1 MIQDIAPHHYDNT
14 YHIRK
19 PEAQDYV
26 FCIQKS
32 RILLRETAEEHA
44 LAIPRREEIEAAVPE
59 RMERAVYLF
68 SVDEKPYFLVSVP
81 ENEAEEIPERL
92 NEGAGEL
99 PASGRSRA
107 GAGKMDSDVPEG
119 AEKEPEQSHYAWKT
133 PTDIRAMEPMH
144 QAFAAIT
151 AVQLWRWRQSRQFCG
166 RCGAKTED
174 SKTERALVCPVCGQV
189 EYPKISPAVIVAITN
204 GDKLLMSR
212 YRVNHSTYRG
222 YALIAGFVEIGETF
236 EETVRREVMEEVGLK
251 VKNIRYFKS
260 QPWAFTD
267 TEMIGFFAELDG
279 DDKIRLQEDELSEAG
294 WYTRDEI
301 PDDARLISVGTE
313 MKMYFKYGP
322 DWEKKWQ
329 ANQK

>member
-1 MIQDIAPHHYDNT
+1 MIQDIAPHRYDNT
-14 YHIRK
+14 YHIQK
-19 PEAQDYV
+19 PGAQDYV
-26 FCIQKS
+26 FCIQKG
-32 RILLRETAEEHA
+32 RILLRETAEEHV
-44 LAIPRREEIEAAVPE
+44 LTIPRREEIEAAVPE
-59 RMERAVYLF
+59 LMDRAVYLF

-81 ENEAEEIPERL
+81 EKEAEEIL
-92 NEGAGEL
+92 AKL
-99 PASGRSRA
+99 
-107 GAGKMDSDVPEG
+107 KEG
-119 AEKEPEQSHYAWKT
+119 AEKELEQLCYAWKT

-174 SKTERALVCPVCGQV
+174 SKIERALVCPVCGQT

-222 YALIAGFVEIGETF
+222 YALIAGFVEIVETF

-279 DDKIRLQEDELSEAG
+279 DDKIRLQEDALSEAG
-294 WYTRDEI
+294 WYTREEI

-329 ANQK
+329 EHQK

>member
-1 MIQDIAPHHYDNT
+1 MIQDIAPHRYDNT
-14 YHIRK
+14 YHIQK
-19 PEAQDYV
+19 PGAQDYV
-26 FCIQKS
+26 FCIQRG
-32 RILLRETAEEHA
+32 RILLRETAEEHV
-44 LAIPRREEIEAAVPE
+44 LTIPRREEIEAAVPE
-59 RMERAVYLF
+59 LMDRAVYLF

-81 ENEAEEIPERL
+81 EKEAEEIL
-92 NEGAGEL
+92 AKL
-99 PASGRSRA
+99 
-107 GAGKMDSDVPEG
+107 KEG
-119 AEKEPEQSHYAWKT
+119 AEKEPEQLYYAWKT

-174 SKTERALVCPVCGQV
+174 SKIERALVCPVCGQT

-294 WYTRDEI
+294 WYTREEI

-329 ANQK
+329 EHQK

>member
-1 MIQDIAPHHYDNT
+1 MIQDIAPHRYDNT
-14 YHIRK
+14 YHIQK
-19 PEAQDYV
+19 PGAQDYV
-26 FCIQKS
+26 FCIQKG
-32 RILLRETAEEHA
+32 RILLRETAEEHV
-44 LAIPRREEIEAAVPE
+44 LTIPRREEIEAAVPE
-59 RMERAVYLF
+59 LMDRAVYLF

-81 ENEAEEIPERL
+81 EKEAEEIL
-92 NEGAGEL
+92 AKL
-99 PASGRSRA
+99 
-107 GAGKMDSDVPEG
+107 KEG
-119 AEKEPEQSHYAWKT
+119 AEKELEQLCYAWKT

-174 SKTERALVCPVCGQV
+174 SKIERALVCPVCGQT

-294 WYTRDEI
+294 WYHRDEI
-301 PDDARLISVGTE
+301 PEDVSSISVGSE
-313 MKMYFKYGP
+313 MKMAFKH
-322 DWEKKWQ
+322 Q
-329 ANQK
+329 RI

>member
-1 MIQDIAPHHYDNT
+1 MIQDIAPHRYDNT
-14 YHIRK
+14 YHVQK
-19 PEAQDYV
+19 PGAQDYV
-26 FCIQKS
+26 FCIQKG
-32 RILLRETAEEHA
+32 RILLRETAEEHV
-44 LAIPRREEIEAAVPE
+44 LTIPRREEIEAAVPE
-59 RMERAVYLF
+59 LMDRAVYLF

-81 ENEAEEIPERL
+81 EKEAEEIL
-92 NEGAGEL
+92 AKL
-99 PASGRSRA
+99 
-107 GAGKMDSDVPEG
+107 KEG
-119 AEKEPEQSHYAWKT
+119 AEKEPEQLYYAWKT

-174 SKTERALVCPVCGQV
+174 SKIERALVCPDCGQT

-294 WYTRDEI
+294 WYTREEI

-329 ANQK
+329 EHQK

>member
-1 MIQDIAPHHYDNT
+1 MIQDIAPHRYDNT
-14 YHIRK
+14 YHIQK
-19 PEAQDYV
+19 PGAQDYV
-26 FCIQKS
+26 FCIQKG
-32 RILLRETAEEHA
+32 RILLRETAEEHV
-44 LAIPRREEIEAAVPE
+44 LTIPRREEIEAAVPE
-59 RMERAVYLF
+59 LMDRAVYLF

-81 ENEAEEIPERL
+81 EKEAEEIL
-92 NEGAGEL
+92 AKL
-99 PASGRSRA
+99 
-107 GAGKMDSDVPEG
+107 KEG
-119 AEKEPEQSHYAWKT
+119 AEKELEQLCYAWKT
-133 PTDIRAMEPMH
+133 PTDIRAMEQMH

-174 SKTERALVCPVCGQV
+174 SKIERALVCPVCGQT

-204 GDKLLMSR
+204 GDKLLKSR

-294 WYTRDEI
+294 WYTREEI

-329 ANQK
+329 EHQK

>member
-1 MIQDIAPHHYDNT
+1 MIQDIAPHRYDNT
-14 YHIRK
+14 YHIQK
-19 PEAQDYV
+19 PGAQDYV
-26 FCIQKS
+26 FCIQKG
-32 RILLRETAEEHA
+32 RILLRETAEEHV
-44 LAIPRREEIEAAVPE
+44 LTIPRREEIEAAVPE
-59 RMERAVYLF
+59 LMDRAVYLF

-81 ENEAEEIPERL
+81 EKEAEEIL
-92 NEGAGEL
+92 AKL
-99 PASGRSRA
+99 
-107 GAGKMDSDVPEG
+107 KEG
-119 AEKEPEQSHYAWKT
+119 AEKEPEQLYYAWKT

-174 SKTERALVCPVCGQV
+174 SKIERALVCPVCGQT

-204 GDKLLMSR
+204 GNKLLMSR

-294 WYTRDEI
+294 WYTREEI

-329 ANQK
+329 EHQK

>member
-1 MIQDIAPHHYDNT
+1 MIQDIAPHRYDNT
-14 YHIRK
+14 YHIQK
-19 PEAQDYV
+19 PGAQDYV
-26 FCIQKS
+26 FCIQKG
-32 RILLRETAEEHA
+32 RILLRETAEEHV
-44 LAIPRREEIEAAVPE
+44 LTIPRREEIEAAVPE
-59 RMERAVYLF
+59 LMDRAVYLF

-81 ENEAEEIPERL
+81 EKEAEEIL
-92 NEGAGEL
+92 AKL
-99 PASGRSRA
+99 
-107 GAGKMDSDVPEG
+107 KEG
-119 AEKEPEQSHYAWKT
+119 AEKELEQLCYAWKT

-174 SKTERALVCPVCGQV
+174 SKIERALVCPVCGQT

-294 WYTRDEI
+294 WYTREEI

-322 DWEKKWQ
+322 DWEKEWQ
-329 ANQK
+329 EHQK

>member
-14 YHIRK
+14 YYIKK
-19 PEAQDYV
+19 PSAHDFI

-32 RILLRETAEEHA
+32 RILLKETEENGEY
-44 LAIPRREEIEAAVPE
+44 LIPELREIESAVVNAGD
-59 RMERAVYLF
+59 MAVYLF
-68 SVDEKPYFLVSVP
+68 SIDDKSFFL
-81 ENEAEEIPERL
+81 L
-92 NEGAGEL
+92 
-99 PASGRSRA
+99 
-107 GAGKMDSDVPEG
+107 DVPEVVETEL
-119 AEKEPEQSHYAWKT
+119 EKTLFTWKT
-133 PTDIRAMEPMH
+133 AADIRVMEPMH

-151 AVQLWRWRQSRQFCG
+151 ALQIWRWRQSRKFCG

-174 SKTERALVCPVCGQV
+174 SKTERALVCPVCGQT

-236 EETVRREVMEEVGLK
+236 EETVNREVMEEVGLK
-251 VKNIRYFKS
+251 VKNIRYYKS

-279 DDKIRLQEDELSEAG
+279 DDKIKLQEDELSEAG

-301 PDDARLISVGTE
+301 PDDTRFISVGTE

-322 DWEKKWQ
+322 DWEKKVR
-329 ANQK
+329 A

>member
-14 YHIRK
+14 YHIQK
-19 PEAQDYV
+19 PGAQDYV

-32 RILLRETAEEHA
+32 RILLRETAEEHV
-44 LAIPRREEIEAAVPE
+44 LAIPHREEIERAVPE
-59 RMERAVYLF
+59 LMERAVYLF

-81 ENEAEEIPERL
+81 EKEAEEILVKLDSDAPER
-92 NEGAGEL
+92 
-99 PASGRSRA
+99 
-107 GAGKMDSDVPEG
+107 AGKKPG
-119 AEKEPEQSHYAWKT
+119 QPGYAWKT
-133 PTDIRAMEPMH
+133 PTDIRVMEPMH

-166 RCGAKTED
+166 RCGARTED
-174 SKTERALVCPVCGQV
+174 SKTERALVCPVCGQT

-329 ANQK
+329 AAHREL

>member
-1 MIQDIAPHHYDNT
+1 MIQDIAPHRYDNT
-14 YHIRK
+14 YHIQK
-19 PEAQDYV
+19 PGAQDYV

-32 RILLRETAEEHA
+32 RILLRETAEEHV
-44 LAIPRREEIEAAVPE
+44 LTIPRREEIETAVPE
-59 RMERAVYLF
+59 LMDRAVYLF

-81 ENEAEEIPERL
+81 EKEAEEIL
-92 NEGAGEL
+92 AKL
-99 PASGRSRA
+99 
-107 GAGKMDSDVPEG
+107 KEG
-119 AEKEPEQSHYAWKT
+119 AEKELEQLCYAGKT
-133 PTDIRAMEPMH
+133 PPDIRAMEPMH

-174 SKTERALVCPVCGQV
+174 SKIERALVCPVCGQT

-294 WYTRDEI
+294 WYTREEI

-329 ANQK
+329 EHQK

>member
-1 MIQDIAPHHYDNT
+1 MIQDIAPHRYDNT
-14 YHIRK
+14 YHIQK
-19 PEAQDYV
+19 PGAQDYV
-26 FCIQKS
+26 FCIQRS
-32 RILLRETAEEHA
+32 RILLRETAEEHV
-44 LAIPRREEIEAAVPE
+44 LTIPRREEIEAAVPE
-59 RMERAVYLF
+59 LMDRAVYLF

-81 ENEAEEIPERL
+81 EKEAEEIL
-92 NEGAGEL
+92 AKL
-99 PASGRSRA
+99 
-107 GAGKMDSDVPEG
+107 KEG
-119 AEKEPEQSHYAWKT
+119 AEKEPEQLYYAWKT

-166 RCGAKTED
+166 RCGAKTQD
-174 SKTERALVCPVCGQV
+174 SKNERALVCPVCGQT

-204 GDKLLMSR
+204 GNKLLMSR

-294 WYTRDEI
+294 WYTREEI

-329 ANQK
+329 EHQK

>member
-1 MIQDIAPHHYDNT
+1 MIQDIAPHRYDNT
-14 YHIRK
+14 YHIQK
-19 PEAQDYV
+19 PGAQDYV
-26 FCIQKS
+26 FCIQKG
-32 RILLRETAEEHA
+32 RILLRETAEEHV
-44 LAIPRREEIEAAVPE
+44 LTIPCREEIEAAVPE
-59 RMERAVYLF
+59 LMDRAVYLF

-81 ENEAEEIPERL
+81 EKEAEEIL
-92 NEGAGEL
+92 AKL
-99 PASGRSRA
+99 
-107 GAGKMDSDVPEG
+107 KEG
-119 AEKEPEQSHYAWKT
+119 AEKELEQLCYAWKT

-174 SKTERALVCPVCGQV
+174 SKIERAIVCPVCGQT

-294 WYTRDEI
+294 WYTREEI

-329 ANQK
+329 EHQK

>member
-14 YHIRK
+14 YHIQK
-19 PEAQDYV
+19 PGAQDYV
-26 FCIQKS
+26 FCIQKG
-32 RILLRETAEEHA
+32 RILLRETAEEHV
-44 LAIPRREEIEAAVPE
+44 LTIPRREEIEAAVPE
-59 RMERAVYLF
+59 LMDRAVYLF

-81 ENEAEEIPERL
+81 EKEAEEIL
-92 NEGAGEL
+92 AKL
-99 PASGRSRA
+99 
-107 GAGKMDSDVPEG
+107 KEG
-119 AEKEPEQSHYAWKT
+119 AEKELEQLCYAWKT

-174 SKTERALVCPVCGQV
+174 SKIERAIVCPVCGQT

-294 WYTRDEI
+294 WYTREEI

-329 ANQK
+329 EHQK

>member
-1 MIQDIAPHHYDNT
+1 MIQDIAPHRYDNT
-14 YHIRK
+14 YHIQK
-19 PEAQDYV
+19 PGAQDYV
-26 FCIQKS
+26 FCIQKG
-32 RILLRETAEEHA
+32 RILLCETAEEHV
-44 LAIPRREEIEAAVPE
+44 LTIPRREEIEAAVPE
-59 RMERAVYLF
+59 LMDRAVYLF

-81 ENEAEEIPERL
+81 EKEAEEIL
-92 NEGAGEL
+92 AKL
-99 PASGRSRA
+99 
-107 GAGKMDSDVPEG
+107 KEG
-119 AEKEPEQSHYAWKT
+119 AEKEPEQLYYAWKT

-174 SKTERALVCPVCGQV
+174 SKIERALVCPVCGQT

-294 WYTRDEI
+294 WYTREEI

-329 ANQK
+329 EHQK

>member
-1 MIQDIAPHHYDNT
+1 MIQDIAPHRYDNT
-14 YHIRK
+14 YHIQK
-19 PEAQDYV
+19 PGAQDYV
-26 FCIQKS
+26 FCIQKG
-32 RILLRETAEEHA
+32 RILLRETAEEHV
-44 LAIPRREEIEAAVPE
+44 LTIPRREEIEAAVPE
-59 RMERAVYLF
+59 LMDRAVYLF

-81 ENEAEEIPERL
+81 EKEAEEIL
-92 NEGAGEL
+92 AKL
-99 PASGRSRA
+99 
-107 GAGKMDSDVPEG
+107 KEG
-119 AEKEPEQSHYAWKT
+119 AEKEPEQLYYAWKT

-174 SKTERALVCPVCGQV
+174 SKIERALVCPVCGQT
-189 EYPKISPAVIVAITN
+189 EYPKISPAVIVAFTN

-294 WYTRDEI
+294 WYTREEI

-329 ANQK
+329 EHQK

>member
-1 MIQDIAPHHYDNT
+1 MIQDIAPHRYDNT
-14 YHIRK
+14 YHVQK
-19 PEAQDYV
+19 PGAQDYV
-26 FCIQKS
+26 FCIQKG
-32 RILLRETAEEHA
+32 RILLRETAEEHV
-44 LAIPRREEIEAAVPE
+44 LTIPRREEIEAAVPE
-59 RMERAVYLF
+59 LMDRAVYLF

-81 ENEAEEIPERL
+81 EKEAEEIL
-92 NEGAGEL
+92 AKL
-99 PASGRSRA
+99 
-107 GAGKMDSDVPEG
+107 KEG
-119 AEKEPEQSHYAWKT
+119 AEKEPEQLYYAWKT

-174 SKTERALVCPVCGQV
+174 SKIERALVCPVCGQT

-294 WYTRDEI
+294 WYTREEI

-322 DWEKKWQ
+322 DLSLIHI
-329 ANQK
+329 

>member
-1 MIQDIAPHHYDNT
+1 MIQDIAPHRYDNT
-14 YHIRK
+14 YHIQK
-19 PEAQDYV
+19 PGAQDYV
-26 FCIQKS
+26 FCIQKG
-32 RILLRETAEEHA
+32 RILLRETAEEHV
-44 LAIPRREEIEAAVPE
+44 LTIPRREEIEAAVPE
-59 RMERAVYLF
+59 LMDRAVYLF

-81 ENEAEEIPERL
+81 EKEAEEIL
-92 NEGAGEL
+92 AKL
-99 PASGRSRA
+99 
-107 GAGKMDSDVPEG
+107 KEG
-119 AEKEPEQSHYAWKT
+119 AEKELEQLYYAWKT

-174 SKTERALVCPVCGQV
+174 SKIERALVCPVCGQT

-294 WYTRDEI
+294 WYTREEI

-322 DWEKKWQ
+322 DGEKKWQ
-329 ANQK
+329 EHQK

>member
-1 MIQDIAPHHYDNT
+1 MIQDIAPHRYDNT
-14 YHIRK
+14 YHVQK
-19 PEAQDYV
+19 PGAQDYV
-26 FCIQKS
+26 FCIQKG
-32 RILLRETAEEHA
+32 RILLRETAEEPV
-44 LAIPRREEIEAAVPE
+44 LTIPRREEIEAAVPE
-59 RMERAVYLF
+59 LMDRAVYLF

-81 ENEAEEIPERL
+81 EKEAEEIL
-92 NEGAGEL
+92 AKL
-99 PASGRSRA
+99 
-107 GAGKMDSDVPEG
+107 KEG
-119 AEKEPEQSHYAWKT
+119 AEKEPEQLYYAWKT

-174 SKTERALVCPVCGQV
+174 SKIERALVCPVCGQT

-294 WYTRDEI
+294 WYTREEI

-329 ANQK
+329 EHQK

>member
-1 MIQDIAPHHYDNT
+1 MIQDIAPHRYDNT
-14 YHIRK
+14 YHIQK
-19 PEAQDYV
+19 PGAQDYV
-26 FCIQKS
+26 FCIQKG
-32 RILLRETAEEHA
+32 RILLRETAEEHV
-44 LAIPRREEIEAAVPE
+44 LTIPHREEIEAAVPE
-59 RMERAVYLF
+59 LMDRAVYLF

-81 ENEAEEIPERL
+81 EKAAEEIL
-92 NEGAGEL
+92 AKL
-99 PASGRSRA
+99 
-107 GAGKMDSDVPEG
+107 KEG
-119 AEKEPEQSHYAWKT
+119 AEKEPEQLYYAWKT

-174 SKTERALVCPVCGQV
+174 SKIERALVCPVCGQT

-294 WYTRDEI
+294 WYTREEI

-329 ANQK
+329 EHQK

>member
-1 MIQDIAPHHYDNT
+1 MIQDIAPHRYDNT
-14 YHIRK
+14 YYVQK
-19 PEAQDYV
+19 PGAQDYV
-26 FCIQKS
+26 FCIQKG
-32 RILLRETAEEHA
+32 RILLRETAEEHV
-44 LAIPRREEIEAAVPE
+44 LTIPRREEIEAAVPE
-59 RMERAVYLF
+59 LMDRAVYLF

-81 ENEAEEIPERL
+81 EKEAEEIL
-92 NEGAGEL
+92 AKL
-99 PASGRSRA
+99 
-107 GAGKMDSDVPEG
+107 KEG
-119 AEKEPEQSHYAWKT
+119 AEKEPEQLYYAWKT

-174 SKTERALVCPVCGQV
+174 SKIERALVCPVCGQT

-294 WYTRDEI
+294 WYTREEI

-322 DWEKKWQ
+322 DWEKKWKEH
-329 ANQK
+329 QK

>member
-1 MIQDIAPHHYDNT
+1 MIQDIAPHRYDNT
-14 YHIRK
+14 YYVQK
-19 PEAQDYV
+19 PGAQDYV
-26 FCIQKS
+26 FCIQKG
-32 RILLRETAEEHA
+32 RILLRETAEEHV
-44 LAIPRREEIEAAVPE
+44 LTIPRREEIEAAVPE
-59 RMERAVYLF
+59 LMDRAVYLF

-81 ENEAEEIPERL
+81 EKEAEEIL
-92 NEGAGEL
+92 AKL
-99 PASGRSRA
+99 
-107 GAGKMDSDVPEG
+107 KEG
-119 AEKEPEQSHYAWKT
+119 AEKEPEQLYYAWKT

-166 RCGAKTED
+166 RCGAKTQD
-174 SKTERALVCPVCGQV
+174 SRTERALVCPVCGQT

-204 GDKLLMSR
+204 GNKLLMSR

-294 WYTRDEI
+294 WYTREEI

-329 ANQK
+329 EHQK

>member
-1 MIQDIAPHHYDNT
+1 MIQDIAPHRYDNT
-14 YHIRK
+14 YHIQK
-19 PEAQDYV
+19 PGAQDYV
-26 FCIQKS
+26 FCIQKG
-32 RILLRETAEEHA
+32 RILLRETAEEHV
-44 LAIPRREEIEAAVPE
+44 LTIPRREEIEAAVPE
-59 RMERAVYLF
+59 LMDRAVYLF

-81 ENEAEEIPERL
+81 EKEAEEIL
-92 NEGAGEL
+92 AKL
-99 PASGRSRA
+99 
-107 GAGKMDSDVPEG
+107 KEG
-119 AEKEPEQSHYAWKT
+119 AEKELEQLYYAWKT

-174 SKTERALVCPVCGQV
+174 SKIERALVCPVCGQT

-294 WYTRDEI
+294 WYTREEI

-322 DWEKKWQ
+322 KWKKKWQ
-329 ANQK
+329 EHQK